1 MSSDRGVGS
10 LTVAGTEI
18 DTTHTIVAGIDGS
31 DASVAAARWA
41 AQQASL
47 TGSRLEVVSAWQGPG
62 SWGISWASAIPIP
75 TDYDPVGDTQSM
87 VDEVIGSL
95 GPDFP
100 TVTIDGRVAEG
111 HPAEVLVEASR
122 HADLLVV
129 GSRGHG
135 EFTGMLIGSV
145 SQHCAAN
152 AKCSVVIVREP
163 DNHPA

>member
-1 MSSDRGVGS
+1 VP
-10 LTVAGTEI
+10 GTEI
-18 DTTHTIVAGIDGS
+18 DTTPTVVAGIDGS

-41 AQQASL
+41 ARQASI

-62 SWGISWASAIPIP
+62 SWGISWGTAIPIP
-75 TDYDPVGDTQSM
+75 TDWDPVADTQSM

-95 GPDFP
+95 VPDFP
-100 TVTIDGRVAEG
+100 TVTIESRVAEG

-135 EFTGMLIGSV
+135 EFAGMLIGSV
-145 SQHCAAN
+145 SQHCAAH
-152 AKCSVVIVREP
+152 AKCSVVIVREREDRP
-163 DNHPA
+163 K